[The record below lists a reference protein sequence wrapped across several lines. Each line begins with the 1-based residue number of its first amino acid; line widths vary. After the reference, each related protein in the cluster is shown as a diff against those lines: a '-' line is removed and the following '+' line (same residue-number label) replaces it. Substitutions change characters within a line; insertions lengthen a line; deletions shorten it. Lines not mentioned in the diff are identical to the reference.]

1 MAFFGLTGLGS
12 QSPFELA
19 KETPLYV
26 FERADL
32 QDAFM
37 QAFQPGFTLFS
48 ESDEDMDAAQR
59 MLAAVTLTR
68 EQLPAML
75 RFLYKCSRGTD
86 NVPESARAL
95 VREGFEAFAELPIS
109 LEAFLS
115 EMETVKV
122 RAKELERSTADQRA
136 YVKDGVRSREF
147 VSGNEYRGHLV
158 KHQRMVRDPKD
169 KSLAPMTDAQTL
181 GWSPPTIVTVRRPTK
196 SCEETKYASA
206 MVKAGVYYY

>member
-1 MAFFGLTGLGS
+1 MSFFGLTGLGS

-37 QAFQPGFTLFS
+37 QVFQPGFTLFS
-48 ESDEDMDAAQR
+48 ESEQEADAAR
-59 MLAAVTLTR
+59 RTLATATLTR

-75 RFLYKCSRGTD
+75 RFLYKCPRGTD
-86 NVPESARAL
+86 NVPEAARAL
-95 VREGFEAFAELPIS
+95 VHEGFEAFAGHPIA

-115 EMETVKV
+115 EMEAVKV
-122 RAKELERSTADQRA
+122 RAEELERSTAGQRA
-136 YVKDGVRSREF
+136 YAKDGLRSREF
-147 VSGNEYRGHLV
+147 VSNNDFRGNLV
-158 KHQRMVRDPKD
+158 KHQRMAQDPKD
-169 KSLAPMTDAQTL
+169 KNLAPMTDAQTL
-181 GWSPPTIVTVRRPTK
+181 GWSPPMIVTVRRPTK